1 MASVDWTI
9 DTSHSSIG
17 FTVRHMVFA
26 KVRGT
31 FDRWQGT
38 ISVDEE
44 DPDNVDLEIHIETS
58 SVDTHDDKRDAHLRS
73 ADFFDAE
80 NYPEITFVSAWT
92 ESTGENTFRL
102 AGSLTMRGVTR
113 EVILDAEFLGAAKDP
128 WGQNRIAYTAKAAI
142 DRTKWGLVWNA
153 PLEAG
158 GFLVSEI
165 IELEFDVQAVRA

>member
-1 MASVDWTI
+1 MASVEWTI

-31 FDRWQGT
+31 FASWQGT
-38 ISVDEE
+38 MKVDED
-44 DPDNVDLEIHIETS
+44 DPKNVHLEIRIATAGI
-58 SVDTHDDKRDAHLRS
+58 DTHDEKRDAHLRS

-92 ESTGENTFRL
+92 QGTGENTFRL
-102 AGSLTMRGVTR
+102 AGSLTMRGVTH
-113 EVILDAEFLGAAKDP
+113 EVVLNAEFLGAAKDP
-128 WGQNRIAYTAKAAI
+128 WGQERVAYAAKAAL

-158 GFLVSEI
+158 GFLVGETI
-165 IELEFDVQAVRA
+165 DLEFDVQAVRA

>member
-26 KVRGT
+26 RVRGT
-31 FDRWQGT
+31 FERWQGT

-44 DPDNVDLEIHIETS
+44 DPQGVSLEIRIETAS
-58 SVDTHDDKRDAHLRS
+58 IDTHEEKRDAHLRS
-73 ADFFDAE
+73 ADFFDSDS
-80 NYPEITFVSAWT
+80 YPEITFVSAWT
-92 ESTGENTFRL
+92 ESTGEKTFRL
-102 AGSLTMRGVTR
+102 AGRLTMRGVTR
-113 EVILDAEFLGAAKDP
+113 EVTLDAEFLGAAKDP
-128 WGQNRIAYTAKAAI
+128 WGQDRIAYAAKAAL
-142 DRTKWGLVWNA
+142 DRTQWGLVWNA

-158 GFLVSEI
+158 GFLVGET

>member
-1 MASVDWTI
+1 MASVEWTI

-38 ISVDEE
+38 IGVDEK
-44 DPDNVDLEIHIETS
+44 DPKNVGLEIHIETAGI
-58 SVDTHDDKRDAHLRS
+58 DTHDEKRDAHLRS

-80 NYPEITFVSAWT
+80 NYPEIIFVSAWT
-92 ESTGENTFRL
+92 ENTGENDFRL

-128 WGQNRIAYTAKAAI
+128 WGRDRIAYAAKAVL
-142 DRTKWGLVWNA
+142 DRTQWGLVWNA

-158 GFLVSEI
+158 GFLVSEM